1 MKLYLILIIV
11 FICMYYYSRDI
22 KLRLVSAE
30 VLAGSYMAR
39 PRVSSVKTVVYFYLD
54 SNTIDKFEKILNSI
68 LDQSARV
75 DFIYISID
83 ENIKDIPSYLDKIA
97 FVEMQTPANHFR
109 NSILKEKESNVNI
122 IFLNSNIIY
131 KKDFIRD
138 LIQKLDK
145 NTDPVISPDFIYC
158 SPYMFNDSI
167 CLEKKTFIE
176 KNINFINFF

>member
-97 FVEMQTPANHFR
+97 FVDMQTPANHFR

-167 CLEKKTFIE
+167 CLEKK
-176 KNINFINFF
+176 NIHRKKYKFY